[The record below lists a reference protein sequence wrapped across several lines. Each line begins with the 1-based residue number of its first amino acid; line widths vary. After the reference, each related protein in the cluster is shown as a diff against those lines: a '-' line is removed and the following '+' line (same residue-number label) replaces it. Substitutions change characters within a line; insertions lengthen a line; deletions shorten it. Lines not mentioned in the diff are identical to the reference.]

1 MIPVRETYG
10 IIPGYAILYVLF
22 AIALGFFIYRLNHLY
37 HLLRI
42 GQNENRF
49 DHIGQRIKTL
59 LSTVLAQRCVL
70 KSASKGD
77 LAGIGHFLMFW
88 GFLLFFINYA
98 FLFIGAA
105 WTEDLLSLAFGE
117 TAAGVFSF
125 ILDITAMIVTVAIIW
140 ALLRRYV
147 VKPDRLERGFEP
159 AIILVLII
167 FLMITHL
174 ASNGLQAAIDT
185 ESSASW
191 SPIASA
197 LANPFENLGQGFYE
211 GFWWTHIV
219 ILLSFLVY
227 IAYSKHLHVVVSPFN
242 VFLSSLHPKGALTP
256 VDMET
261 VEKFGVDRIEEFTW
275 KQLMDGYA
283 CAVCGRCDAS
293 CPAFLSGKPLSP
305 KAMIHNLKEHLL
317 SKGLALLKGTPD
329 DTEEALIGN
338 VMSEEAIWACTTCR
352 ACQEECPVSNE
363 HIDKIIE
370 FRRNL
375 ALEQSKVPETTQ
387 RAIKTLTQ
395 RGDPWAGALFL
406 RGDWASELEIKKLSD
421 ESKDIDILYWVGC
434 TGALQERNIKVTTS
448 LAKILKEA
456 GVNFGILG
464 TEETCCG
471 EPARRMGHEIQFQI
485 MAEQNIESFNRYGV
499 KKIVTSCP
507 HCFNTIKNEY
517 PQLGGDFEVFHH
529 TEFIASLV
537 KSGRLKF
544 TREVNKT
551 VTYHDPCYLGRYNDI
566 YEAPREILEAI
577 PGIRLKEMERNRKKS
592 FCCGGGGGR
601 MWMEESIGRRINE
614 MRVDDFINTEA
625 ELVQTACPFCLQMFE
640 EGIARNKLERSAEV
654 TDLAEL
660 IETAI

>member
-10 IIPGYAILYVLF
+10 IIPGYAILYTLF
-22 AIALGFFIYRLNHLY
+22 VVALGFFIYRLFKLY
-37 HLLRI
+37 NLLLL
-42 GQNENRF
+42 GKKENRF
-49 DHIGQRIKTL
+49 DHIGRRVKTL
-59 LSTVLAQRCVL
+59 LNTIFAQRCVL
-70 KSASKGD
+70 KSVSKGD
-77 LAGIGHFLMFW
+77 LAGIGHFLMFL

-105 WTEDLLSLAFGE
+105 WTEDLFSLAFGSK
-117 TAAGVFSF
+117 AAEVFSF
-125 ILDITAMIVTVAIIW
+125 ILDITAITIIVAIVW
-140 ALLRRYV
+140 AVLRRYV
-147 VKPDRLERGFEP
+147 VKPERLERGFEP
-159 AIILVLII
+159 AIILILVF

-174 ASNGLQAAIDT
+174 ASTGLQAATDP
-185 ESSASW
+185 ESPASW

-197 LANPFENLGQGFYE
+197 LANPFENLGQGFYR
-211 GFWWTHIV
+211 GFWWSHV
-219 ILLSFLVY
+219 SILLGFLVY
-227 IAYSKHLHVVVSPFN
+227 IAYSKHLHIVVAPFN
-242 VFLSSLHPKGALTP
+242 VFFSSLRPKGTLTLI
-256 VDMET
+256 DMET
-261 VEKFGVDRIEEFTW
+261 AETFGVEKIEEFTW
-275 KQLMDGYA
+275 KQLLDGYA
-283 CAVCGRCDAS
+283 CAVCGRCDIS

-305 KAMIHNLKEHLL
+305 KAMIHDLKEHLL
-317 SKGLALLKGTPD
+317 TRGPALLKGISD
-329 DTEEALIGN
+329 DTEGALIGK

-363 HIDKIIE
+363 HIDKIID

-375 ALEQSKVPETTQ
+375 VLVQSKVPEATQ

-395 RGDPWAGALFL
+395 RGDPWAGALYL
-406 RGDWASELEIKKLSD
+406 RGDWAGKLEIKKLSD
-421 ESKDIDILYWVGC
+421 ENKEIDILYWVGC

-448 LAKILKEA
+448 LTKILTAA

-471 EPARRMGHEIQFQI
+471 EPARRIGHEILFQT
-485 MAEQNIESFNRYGV
+485 MAQQNIECFNRYGV
-499 KKIVTSCP
+499 RKIVTSCP
-507 HCFNTIKNEY
+507 HCFNTLKNEY
-517 PQLGGDFEVFHH
+517 PQLGGNFEVIHH

-551 VTYHDPCYLGRYNDI
+551 VTYHDPCYLGRHNDI
-566 YEAPREILEAI
+566 YEAPRGILEAI
-577 PGIRLKEMERNRKKS
+577 PGVKLIEMERNHKKS

-625 ELVQTACPFCLQMFE
+625 ESIQTACPFCLQMFE
-640 EGIARNKLERSAEV
+640 EGIARKKIENSIEV

-660 IETAI
+660 IELAM